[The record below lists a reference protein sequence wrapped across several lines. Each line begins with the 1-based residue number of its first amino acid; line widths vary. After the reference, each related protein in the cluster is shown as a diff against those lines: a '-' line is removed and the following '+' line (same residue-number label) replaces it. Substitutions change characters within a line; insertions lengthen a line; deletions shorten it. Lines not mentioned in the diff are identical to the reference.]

1 MDECFLPIIDRRSG
15 GKYCTKCP
23 LQLFHGNRLA
33 EMQFIGTRHVYRHQG
48 MCRRLFSVVESTL
61 QNLKV
66 ELLVIPATAD
76 LSHVWI
82 SKFGFKYVEDSLKKE
97 LRSMNLLAFPGIDV
111 LQKELLAPRH
121 AKSAADTEDCD
132 PCNEDTD
139 SAIKTNE
146 VSVFKTFSVSIQFFE
161 KLKISSSLISFD
173 PFMTFSKV

>member
-121 AKSAADTEDCD
+121 AKSAADTDCD